1 MALFNDGK
9 SAEAETLLKE
19 AMRALRNAKLP
30 MMQAKILNSLG
41 LIYAQRNE
49 TPKARRCMSSSL
61 RIIAG
66 HVGTDN
72 WLYSRIT
79 ANRDRLAA

>member
-1 MALFNDGK
+1 
-9 SAEAETLLKE
+9 
-19 AMRALRNAKLP
+19 

-79 ANRDRLAA
+79 ANSGRRVSACRSSFIQNTADPAPSARGLQKKRSRNA